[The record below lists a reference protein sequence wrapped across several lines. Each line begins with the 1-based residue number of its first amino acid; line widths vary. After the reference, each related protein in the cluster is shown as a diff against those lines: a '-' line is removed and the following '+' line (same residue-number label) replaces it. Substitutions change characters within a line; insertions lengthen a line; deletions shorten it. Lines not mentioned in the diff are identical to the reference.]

1 MTKKFIASLYLWSN
15 RLFRVL
21 HGGSQALFEGLWMG
35 LLPESVFDAIS
46 EKSYG
51 AGEAYTGDAWLDSGF
66 HFWEEL
72 ALRTFFRRAG
82 ASWWGRRAAAGRS
95 LH

>member
-1 MTKKFIASLYLWSN
+1 MVPNGMTKDINASLYLWSN

-21 HGGSQALFEGLWMG
+21 HGGSQALFEGVWMG
-35 LLPESVFDAIS
+35 LLPECTFDATS

-51 AGEAYTGDAWLDSGF
+51 AGEAYTGAAWLDSGF

-72 ALRTFFRRAG
+72 AVRKVV
-82 ASWWGRRAAAGRS
+82 GRS
-95 LH
+95 GERMADDRA